1 MLQELTI
8 ENFAI
13 ISKLRLSFHQ
23 GMTALTGETGAGK
36 SIIID
41 AMGLLAGGRGSS
53 DYIRQGAQK
62 CTLEGLFQLPRQ
74 AEFLSFMEELG
85 IETEEQSLIIQR
97 DMSISGKNI
106 CRVNGRTVTLAN
118 LRKIGEFLVDIHG
131 QNEHQE
137 LMQADKHLGL
147 LDEFGNQSF
156 KRDKK
161 MYQKQYDAFR
171 QLEQQVKKIQ
181 ANEKMFVQRIDML
194 RFRQEE
200 IEAAELQIGE
210 EEQLIEERDKLSNYQ
225 KIVDGLAESYE
236 ALNAEG
242 QSSIDGVG
250 AALGQL
256 QGIAHLDSEYSD
268 ILENVQ
274 NAYYLLQDSIGDISR
289 QLDNLEL
296 DENRLEEVNHRLELI
311 RQLKRKYG
319 ESIEAILAYQKE
331 ISQELADSNFSD
343 GQMDGLLKKL
353 TNQEHQV
360 RELAENLHDQRV
372 EIAKKLQKSIL
383 TELKELY
390 MANTDFEV
398 RFSSTDN
405 ELHRDGMDQVE
416 FYITTNPGEPLKP
429 LVKVASGGELSRVM
443 LALKTIFSKKQGIT
457 SIVFDEVDT
466 GVSGR
471 VAQAIADKIYQVA
484 QNSQVLC
491 ITHLPQVAAVA
502 NYQYYISKEVKKGR
516 TETSVQQLSSKERVT
531 EIARMLAGSEITD
544 LTKKHAEELLNMAK
558 K

>member
-62 CTLEGLFQLPRQ
+62 CTLEGLFQLPKQ
-74 AEFLSFMEELG
+74 ADFLAFMEELG
-85 IETEEQSLIIQR
+85 IEIDEQNLIIQR
-97 DMSISGKNI
+97 DMSASGKNV
-106 CRVNGRTVTLAN
+106 CRVNGRIVTLAN

-137 LMQADKHLGL
+137 LMQAEKHLGL
-147 LDEFGNQSF
+147 LDEFGTQSF
-156 KRDKK
+156 KRAKK
-161 MYQKQYDAFR
+161 KYHETYDAFR

-194 RFRQEE
+194 QFQQEE
-200 IEAAELQIGE
+200 IANAELEVGE
-210 EEQLIEERDKLSNYQ
+210 EEQLIEEREKLSNYQ

-242 QSSIDGVG
+242 LSSLDGVG
-250 AALGQL
+250 TALAQL
-256 QGIAHLDSEYSD
+256 QGIAHLDSEYNS
-268 ILENVQ
+268 IFENVQ
-274 NAYYLLQDSIGDISR
+274 NAYYLLQDSVGDISR
-289 QLDNLEL
+289 QLDNLEF
-296 DENRLEEVNHRLELI
+296 DENRLEEVNHRLEMI

-319 ESIEAILAYQKE
+319 ESIEAILAYQEE
-331 ISQELADSNFSD
+331 ISQELAESNFSD
-343 GQMDGLLKKL
+343 GQMDKLLQEL
-353 TNQEHQV
+353 TDKEVEV
-360 RELAENLHDQRV
+360 RRLAQDLHSQRL
-372 EIAKKLQKSIL
+372 EIAKKLEKSIL

-398 RFSSTDN
+398 RFLETDHQ
-405 ELHRDGMDQVE
+405 LHREGMDQVE

-502 NYQYYISKEVKKGR
+502 NYQYYISKDVKKGR
-516 TETSVQQLSSKERVT
+516 TETEVQQLTADERVA

-544 LTKKHAEELLNMAK
+544 LTKKHAEELLSMAK